1 MVIAQPSQSPERVAV
16 VLAELQLDL
25 LEPLLCLLP
34 EALQSFLVYQRCLDV
49 VDVPLREL
57 ERLQLFRIVL
67 LLVFLLGFR
76 RP

>member
-25 LEPLLCLLP
+25 LEPLPCLLP
-34 EALQSFLVYQRCLDV
+34 EASSRFVYERCLDV

-57 ERLQLFRIVL
+57 ERPQLFRVVL
-67 LLVFLLGFR
+67 LLVVLLGFR